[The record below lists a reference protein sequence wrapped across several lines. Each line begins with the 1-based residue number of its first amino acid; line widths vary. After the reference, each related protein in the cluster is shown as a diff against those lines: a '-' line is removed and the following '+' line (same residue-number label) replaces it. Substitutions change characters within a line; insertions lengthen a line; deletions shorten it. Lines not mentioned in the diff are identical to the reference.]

1 MARKPPSS
9 PPGGLYEPGWLASL
23 AFAALATLAVC
34 FPVWPGF
41 MSFDSVFAY
50 RQAQESVQTMIWPPL
65 HTYMFWLSDRAGLAS
80 GGVLVFQTFLLFA
93 SAGLILHLLVR
104 NRIAALV
111 LCGLFAAL
119 FIVFPTLLGSMLVH
133 WRDVPTTSFALAGVA
148 LWLLAA
154 RYGAPLLLA
163 PAAAA
168 FGCAVALRYNA
179 VVLIAFILLAFAW
192 APLLGRP
199 SRFARPFA
207 ILCVCAALATAWAS
221 TQWRLPDLKRM
232 PPVSG
237 FAATQAFD
245 LVGISACADKD
256 YMPLGMTGGVPL
268 SAYHIRRNYNP
279 QHMNL
284 TFMPKPGVPPISD
297 NDRDGKIPAAWRD
310 AILKEPACYLSH
322 RTTVFVEQ
330 MGLAEKGVFYATHI
344 MIDPNPYGLTLAH
357 KPYAELV
364 GAYVMKSA
372 DPLWRRPVWLY
383 AIAAALA
390 GIALLRD
397 RRQAP
402 LLLALLGGAFAYAGI
417 LFLVSPAADARYI
430 FPSNAVC
437 ALLIAASLGIV
448 AQGRRA

>member
-1 MARKPPSS
+1 MARKPSS
-9 PPGGLYEPGWLASL
+9 APDGLYEPGWLASL

-34 FPVWPGF
+34 WPVWPGF
-41 MSFDSVFAY
+41 MSFDSIFAY
-50 RQAQESVQTMIWPPL
+50 RQAHESVQTMLWPPL
-65 HTYMFWLSDRAGLAS
+65 HTYMFWLSDRIGLSS
-80 GGVLVFQTFLLFA
+80 GGVLAFQVFLLFA
-93 SAGLILHLLVR
+93 AAAVIVHLLVR
-104 NRIAALV
+104 GRIAALL

-119 FIVFPTLLGSMLVH
+119 FVVFPTMLGSMLVH

-148 LWLLAA
+148 FWLLAA
-154 RYGAPLLLA
+154 RYGAPLFLA

-179 VVLIAFILLAFAW
+179 VVLIAFALLMTAW

-207 ILCVCAALATAWAS
+207 ILCICAALATAWAS

-232 PPVSG
+232 P
-237 FAATQAFD
+237 AANNFVGTQAFD
-245 LVGISACADKD
+245 LAGISACADKD

-268 SAYHIRRNYNP
+268 SSYHIRRNYNP

-284 TFMPKPGVPPISD
+284 TFAPKPGVPPIADS
-297 NDRDGKIPAAWRD
+297 DRDGKVPAAWRD

-330 MGLAEKGVFYATHI
+330 MGIAKTSVFYPTHA
-344 MIDPNPYGLTLAH
+344 MIDPNPYGLRLAH
-357 KPYAELV
+357 MPYAQLV
-364 GAYVMKSA
+364 AAYAITSA
-372 DPLWRRPVWLY
+372 DALWRRPAWLY
-383 AIAAALA
+383 GIAGALI

-402 LLLALLGGAFAYAGI
+402 LLLALLAGAFAYAGV

-430 FPSNAVC
+430 FPSNVVC
-437 ALLIAASLGIV
+437 ALLIAVSLGLI
-448 AQGRRA
+448 AQRRRA

>member
-1 MARKPPSS
+1 MARKPSS
-9 PPGGLYEPGWLASL
+9 PADSVNPPGWLASL
-23 AFAALATLAVC
+23 AFAAAATLAVC
-34 FPVWPGF
+34 LPVWPGF

-65 HTYMFWLSDRAGLAS
+65 HTYMFWLSDRMGLAS
-80 GGVLVFQTFLLFA
+80 GGVLAFQVFLLFA
-93 SAGLILHLLVR
+93 AAALILHLLVR
-104 NRIAALV
+104 NRIVALA

-119 FIVFPTLLGSMLVH
+119 FVVFPTLLGSMLVH

-154 RYGAPLLLA
+154 RQGSLWLLA
-163 PAAAA
+163 PAAVA

-179 VVLIAFILLAFAW
+179 VILIAFALLAMAW
-192 APLLGRP
+192 APLLGRQ

-207 ILCVCAALATAWAS
+207 ILCIAAALATAWAS

-232 PPVSG
+232 PPVSN
-237 FAATQAFD
+237 FAGTQAFD
-245 LVGISACADKD
+245 LAGISACADKD
-256 YMPLGMTGGVPL
+256 YMPLGMTNGVPL

-284 TFMPKPGVPPISD
+284 TFVPKPGVPPISD
-297 NDRDGKIPAAWRD
+297 SDRDGKIPGAWRD
-310 AILKEPACYLSH
+310 AILKEPGCYLSH
-322 RTTVFVEQ
+322 RAAVFVEQ
-330 MGLAEKGVFYATHI
+330 MGIGKTGVFYATHA
-344 MIDPNPYGLTLAH
+344 MIDPNPYGLALAR

-364 GAYVMKSA
+364 AAYVNGSA
-372 DPLWRRPVWLY
+372 DALWRRPAWLY
-383 AIAAALA
+383 GIAAALV

-402 LLLALLGGAFAYAGI
+402 LLLALLGGAVAYAGI

-430 FPSNAVC
+430 FPSNVVC
-437 ALLIAASLGIV
+437 ALLIAASLGI
-448 AQGRRA
+448 AIQGQRR

>member
-1 MARKPPSS
+1 MARKPSS
-9 PPGGLYEPGWLASL
+9 PPDGLYEPRWLTSL
-23 AFAALATLAVC
+23 GLAALATLAVC
-34 FPVWPGF
+34 LPVWPGF

-50 RQAQESVQTMIWPPL
+50 RQARESVVTMIWPPL
-65 HTYMFWLSDRAGLAS
+65 HTYMFWLSDRIGLAS
-80 GGVLVFQTFLLFA
+80 GGVFAFQIFLLFA
-93 SAGLILHLLVR
+93 ATGVILHLLVR
-104 NRIAALV
+104 GRIAAIL
-111 LCGLFAAL
+111 LCALFAAL
-119 FIVFPTLLGSMLVH
+119 LIVFPTLLGSMLVH

-179 VVLIAFILLAFAW
+179 VVLIAPVLLAMAW

-207 ILCVCAALATAWAS
+207 ILCICAAVATAWAS

-232 PPVSG
+232 PSVSN
-237 FAATQAFD
+237 FAGTQAFD
-245 LVGISACADKD
+245 LAGISACADRN
-256 YMPLGMTGGVPL
+256 YMPRGMTGGVPL

-284 TFMPKPGVPPISD
+284 TFAPKPGVPPISD
-297 NDRDGKIPAAWRD
+297 SDRDGKIPAAWRD
-310 AILKEPACYLSH
+310 AILKEPGCYLSH

-330 MGLAEKGVFYATHI
+330 MGIARDHVFYPTHAL
-344 MIDPNPYGLTLAH
+344 IDPNPYGLSLAH
-357 KPYAELV
+357 KPYADLV
-364 GAYVMKSA
+364 GAYVITSA
-372 DPLWRRPVWLY
+372 DTMWRRPAWLY
-383 AIAAALA
+383 GIAAALV
-390 GIALLRD
+390 GVALLRD

-402 LLLALLGGAFAYAGI
+402 LLLALLGGACAYAGI

-430 FPSNAVC
+430 FPSNIVC

-448 AQGRRA
+448 TQGRRV